1 MQIKWHFSECKEIK
15 EPLKKGRKRRVKTDK
30 ICQNGRKK
38 PWHAFCICICQKKAV
53 PSTFSPSPMGRDPSK
68 VQSRPADHTQE

>member
-1 MQIKWHFSECKEIK
+1 MQIKWHFFGTQEIK
-15 EPLKKGRKRRVKTDK
+15 ELLKKGRKGRVKTDK

-53 PSTFSPSPMGRDPSK
+53 PLHPIAHKRCK
-68 VQSRPADHTQE
+68 R